1 MRVCA
6 EQCPCLQINRP
17 RSHPCAARRAAWAGL
32 TSYCTS
38 EVFRSPSFPPLEVLL
53 RLFSLL
59 SVSGEVN
66 FKSCLNCAG
75 LAGRDTALACCP
87 ARPARPCP
95 QSALPMRTARGT
107 RVHPGAPTGLQDFQL
122 QMPVQ
127 THKGH
132 QNQCHHSISR
142 RESTSLAQSRCS
154 FGSPTGPDSRDRCQG
169 GKWQAASAPP
179 KKCSKKGRFLWCQEA
194 ANSLY
199 VTEDTAVL
207 WEWGISGTPSH
218 PSAVASLPC
227 HP

>member
-1 MRVCA
+1 MHVCA
-6 EQCPCLQINRP
+6 EQCHCLQINRP
-17 RSHPCAARRAAWAGL
+17 WSHPCAARRAAWAGL

-38 EVFRSPSFPPLEVLL
+38 QVFRSPSFPPLEVLL

-75 LAGRDTALACCP
+75 LAGRDTALARCP
-87 ARPARPCP
+87 ARPARLCP
-95 QSALPMRTARGT
+95 QSALPVRMVGGCPWQREDLGHPQGCRTANCGC
-107 RVHPGAPTGLQDFQL
+107 HE
-122 QMPVQ
+122 
-127 THKGH
+127 GH
-132 QNQCHHSISR
+132 QNQCHRSMSR
-142 RESTSLAQSRCS
+142 QKSTGLAQSSCS
-154 FGSPTGPDSRDRCQG
+154 FGSPSGPESRDTCQG

-179 KKCSKKGRFLWCQEA
+179 KECSKDGPFLCCQEA

-199 VTEDTAVL
+199 MTEDTAVP

-218 PSAVASLPC
+218 PSAFASLPC